1 MTFAELSPA
10 SATRRFASSPGHARP
25 HHERRRQNSAKDMGV
40 LVANAEKIAE
50 AFGCLVIL
58 VHHAGRGAD
67 NRSRGSNALDG
78 GADVM
83 WHVEKGEAQSR
94 VSITAMKDGEAGLE
108 WTFRLKQHW
117 LDCEAAQQGAA
128 STCTVEIL
136 SEPGSTLQ
144 GAAGR
149 SKKPPPPSQRM
160 LLDVLKGAAG
170 EAGEFVKGDV
180 NVPSSVRA
188 VTREMLKTYARSKG
202 YFIEGKTSNQHRA
215 DLNRDLKWLKVN
227 GFIGLTDRYVWPL
240 QEGG

>member
-1 MTFAELSPA
+1 
-10 SATRRFASSPGHARP
+10 
-25 HHERRRQNSAKDMGV
+25 
-40 LVANAEKIAE
+40 
-50 AFGCLVIL
+50 
-58 VHHAGRGAD
+58 
-67 NRSRGSNALDG
+67 
-78 GADVM
+78 
-83 WHVEKGEAQSR
+83 
-94 VSITAMKDGEAGLE
+94 MKDGEAGLE
-108 WTFRLKQHW
+108 LTFRLKQHW
-117 LDCEAAQQGAA
+117 LDFEAAQQGAA

-180 NVPSSVRA
+180 NVPSSVRT
-188 VTREMLKTYARSKG
+188 VTREMLKNYARSKG

-215 DLNRDLKWLKVN
+215 DLSRDLKWLKVN